1 MLRLNELKVVGM
13 IRSEGRYEVMI
24 EEALQ
29 DDALI
34 AQIYE
39 KYDGPRAD
47 FGGGVTA
54 INCGD
59 LVDYY
64 ETPHKMARALKI
76 KVVEARQIIADCEK
90 AVRDQE
96 AY

>member
-1 MLRLNELKVVGM
+1 MNYDKLQVVGM
-13 IRSEGRYEVMI
+13 IKSEGRYEVMI
-24 EEALQ
+24 EEALM
-29 DDALI
+29 DDDLI

-39 KYDGPRAD
+39 NYDGPRAD

-54 INCGD
+54 INVGD
-59 LVDYY
+59 LVAYY

-76 KVVEARQIIADCEK
+76 KVVVARQVIADCEK
-90 AVRDQE
+90 AVKEQE

>member
-1 MLRLNELKVVGM
+1 MFRLSELKVVG
-13 IRSEGRYEVMI
+13 IIKSEGRYEIMI
-24 EEALQ
+24 EEALE

-39 KYDGPRAD
+39 NYDGPRAD

-54 INCGD
+54 INCGQ
-59 LVDYY
+59 LVDHY

-76 KVVEARQIIADCEK
+76 KVVQARKVIADCEK
-90 AVRDQE
+90 AIDEQE